1 MKNYLLPVCAVLFL
15 LPSVAFA
22 APAETNEE
30 GALVNTNGPTREL
43 IFTDDDNIQGEV
55 LKPGGVQVGGA
66 KAKEHASMIG
76 IRGEFI
82 DKLTALS
89 NDI

>member
-30 GALVNTNGPTREL
+30 GALVKTDGPTREL
-43 IFTDDDNIQGEV
+43 IFTDDDNIEGGV
-55 LKPGGVQVGGA
+55 LKPGGVKGGGA
-66 KAKEHASMIG
+66 VAKEHASMSEV
-76 IRGEFI
+76 RGEFS

-89 NDI
+89 NAI